1 MDALWIGAWEQIG
14 RTLLTGVLGYA
25 GLIVLLRIGGKRT
38 LAKLNAF
45 DLVVTVAL
53 GSTLATLLVSQDVSL
68 LQGVVAF
75 ALLILMQFVVTWT
88 SVRWRPLRRWITGQP
103 VLLFY
108 RGKFLRAALKSAR
121 LTEDEVLAAMRAAG
135 HGSTQHLEAVV
146 LEPNGTISVIAEV
159 AEGSHSTLHQLAN
172 SATPPGVQD

>member
-1 MDALWIGAWEQIG
+1 MRSRCASD
-14 RTLLTGVLGYA
+14 LLTVAGVRRVALTSAAEVAMTEWDAYIRE
-25 GLIVLLRIGGKRT
+25 L
-38 LAKLNAF
+38 LAKRRAQP
-45 DLVVTVAL
+45 A
-53 GSTLATLLVSQDVSL
+53 G
-68 LQGVVAF
+68 
-75 ALLILMQFVVTWT
+75 ALLDD
-88 SVRWRPLRRWITGQP
+88 
-103 VLLFY
+103 LLAVEED
-108 RGKFLRAALKSAR
+108 GAR